1 MDILSRN
8 YFNVSNP
15 EKLDEATNI
24 TLSKLIKSEFKLDRS
39 IWLLLAFFGLLKF
52 SIHLSGISNY
62 GLHAD
67 ELYYISLSEKFA
79 WGFLDISPFVTWIA
93 KASSTLFGSSII
105 AWRIIPCIF
114 ASATVMLTGLMAHYL
129 GGKKLGITIACS
141 AIICSPAF
149 LATSYLLQPVVF
161 DEFFWALL
169 AFSILRYQQT
179 QKRLFLYITALTL
192 GFGMLN
198 KYTISMYLAA
208 ILMGYFIVYTKNIKF
223 NWRKLP
229 GPLLLFILVI
239 IPNLVWQWA
248 YGFPIFGYLKLVG
261 TQAFSFDVLDYVF
274 QLFFFHGAG
283 VAVWTAGFL
292 FLLMN
297 KNGSKFNLV
306 WPITLVII
314 VILLAFLKGKLYYGL
329 GMFPI
334 LFAAGGCCWEMIL
347 SSKKRPKFIF
357 VATIYLFGLLCMPL
371 VIPILPISICRQYI
385 KKMVSYTAFSRPLV
399 WEDGTSGTI
408 PQFFADMSGWES
420 LSGDINKVSGRN
432 QNRKPIAVLTNSYAI
447 AGALKYYSKLL
458 APQVI
463 SANNSF
469 MLESP
474 DNLPSGTIL
483 YLSRDA
489 KEMVAKMARH
499 TSLYKQLKLENS
511 HLRGI
516 NIYILSDVNDVF
528 RKKYTQDR
536 RQFFHSEDLI
546 TPNKTST
553 LLSNLIGF
561 KNR

>member
-8 YFNVSNP
+8 YFNVSNLK
-15 EKLDEATNI
+15 KLDETNNI
-24 TLSKLIKSEFKLDRS
+24 AFVKPTNCDYKLDRS

-93 KASSTLFGSSII
+93 KASSALFGSSII
-105 AWRIIPCIF
+105 AWRIIPCMF

-179 QKRLFLYITALTL
+179 QKTMFLYFTALTL

-198 KYTISMYLAA
+198 KYTIGMYLVA
-208 ILMGYFIVYTKNIKF
+208 ILLGCIMVYAKNLKM
-223 NWRKLP
+223 NWRILP
-229 GPLLLFILVI
+229 GPLLLFILI
-239 IPNLVWQWA
+239 MMPNLVWQWA
-248 YGFPIFGYLKLVG
+248 YDFPIFGYLTLVG
-261 TQAFSFDVLDYVF
+261 TKALSFDVLDYIF

-292 FLLMN
+292 FLLMK
-297 KNGSKFNLV
+297 KNESKFNLV
-306 WPITLVII
+306 WPITLVIL

-329 GMFPI
+329 GMFPV

-347 SSKKRPKFIF
+347 SAKKQAKFIF
-357 VATIYLFGLLCMPL
+357 VATIYLFGLLCLPL

-420 LSGDINKVSGRN
+420 LSGDINKVSGKE

-474 DNLPSGTIL
+474 NNLPSGTIL

-499 TSLYKQLKLENS
+499 VSLYKQLKLENS
-511 HLRGI
+511 HLKGV
-516 NIYILSDVNDVF
+516 NIYILSDVNEVF

-536 RQFFHSEDLI
+536 RQFFHSEELI
-546 TPNKTST
+546 NPNKTST

>member
-79 WGFLDISPFVTWIA
+79 WGYLDISPFVTWIA

-114 ASATVMLTGLMAHYL
+114 SSATVMLTGLMAHYL

-179 QKRLFLYITALTL
+179 QKKLFLYITALTL

-261 TQAFSFDVLDYVF
+261 TRAFSFDVLDYIF

-314 VILLAFLKGKLYYGL
+314 VILLAFLRGKLYYGL

-371 VIPILPISICRQYI
+371 VIPILPISICRQYM

-474 DNLPSGTIL
+474 DDLPSGTIL

-499 TSLYKQLKLENS
+499 ASLYKQLKLENS

-536 RQFFHSEDLI
+536 RHFFHSEELI

-561 KNR
+561 KHR